1 MIIILPETIQIRL
14 KKSIHF
20 TSFRNVFLTFRL
32 ERMRRGSG
40 TFKRP
45 PMRGGP
51 EVVASSVDDGAVH
64 TLGDTYE
71 LVFGGMAGFHMPTID
86 SP

>member
-1 MIIILPETIQIRL
+1 
-14 KKSIHF
+14 
-20 TSFRNVFLTFRL
+20 
-32 ERMRRGSG
+32 MRG
-40 TFKRP
+40 
-45 PMRGGP
+45 GGP